1 MEEQTQQPAITFAEL
16 VRQAMQE
23 QQLTLSS
30 LARTIGVPA
39 FKLEA
44 YIKGHQ
50 SPTIPFCQ
58 RLSLAL
64 HIPMDKLFSSIDP
77 DFEEHDVSEL
87 LTAYRALPH
96 EERLVINRLV
106 RAMRDPFH

>member
-1 MEEQTQQPAITFAEL
+1 MEEQAQQPAITFAEL

-30 LARTIGVPA
+30 LARTLGVPA

-50 SPTIPFCQ
+50 NPSIAFCQ

-64 HIPMDKLFSSIDP
+64 KVPIDKICFSIDP
-77 DFEEHDVSEL
+77 TFEERDLSEL

-96 EERLVINRLV
+96 EERRVINRLV
-106 RAMRDPFH
+106 GAMRDPFH

>member
-23 QQLTLSS
+23 QELTLSS

-64 HIPMDKLFSSIDP
+64 HIPIEKLVCSMDP
-77 DFEEHDVSEL
+77 EFEEQDVSAL
-87 LTAYRALPH
+87 LTAYRALSH
-96 EERLVINRLV
+96 EQRIVVNRLV